1 VAGTNLGIALLSLGA
16 PILAVV
22 GELTG
27 WQWCPRCR
35 EQLRGNESRVECPA
49 CGFVFYASSKATA
62 GALVED
68 GNGRVLLASR
78 AEEPFKGRWDIPGGF
93 LEEGEHPLD
102 GLRRELRE
110 ETGLEVEPLEFLGVW
125 MDRYGGDS
133 TAEAT
138 LNLYWTARVE
148 SGEARAADDVDDL
161 RWFEPD
167 ELPAPDELAFQN
179 VPLVLAAWRAR
190 HQPA

>member
-1 VAGTNLGIALLSLGA
+1 
-16 PILAVV
+16 V

-27 WQWCPRCR
+27 WRWCPRCR
-35 EQLRGNESRVECPA
+35 EELAGEQQRRECAA
-49 CGFVFYASSKATA
+49 CGFVAYASSKATA
-62 GALVED
+62 GALVAD
-68 GNGRVLLASR
+68 DQGRLLLARR
-78 AEEPFKGRWDIPGGF
+78 AHEPFKGRWDIPGGF

-110 ETGLEVEPLEFLGVW
+110 ETGLAVEPRDFLGVW

-138 LNLYWTARVE
+138 LNLYWTARVLG
-148 SGEARAADDVDDL
+148 GEPEAADDVDEL
-161 RWFEPD
+161 RWFAAD
-167 ELPAPDELAFQN
+167 ALPGTDELAFEN

-190 HQPA
+190 HEHA

>member
-1 VAGTNLGIALLSLGA
+1 ML

-22 GELTG
+22 GELAE
-27 WQWCPRCR
+27 WRFCPRCR
-35 EQLRGNESRVECPA
+35 NELRGDEQRRECPA
-49 CGFVFYASSKATA
+49 CGFVAYASSKATA

-68 GNGRVLLASR
+68 DEGRVLLARR
-78 AEEPFKGRWDIPGGF
+78 AHEPFAGRWDIPGGF
-93 LEEGEHPLD
+93 LEEGEHPLE

-110 ETGLEVEPLEFLGVW
+110 ETGLDVEPRDFLGVW

-138 LNLYWTARVE
+138 LNLYWTARVLG
-148 SGEARAADDVDDL
+148 GEPQAADDVDDL
-161 RWFEPD
+161 RWFGAD
-167 ELPAPDELAFQN
+167 ELPDADRLAFEN

-190 HQPA
+190 HEHA